1 MNSPDSVVL
10 ASSEA
15 RLNEVKLLF
24 PEGTTTGFVQG
35 NIAFHSARMVPILE
49 TMRARLNFLDARGP
63 TGWSLPFVSTVT
75 GKVETVTDA
84 EYWCVGVGFGEGR
97 HDMRVAD

>member
-1 MNSPDSVVL
+1 MACVNSPQSVVL

-24 PEGTTTGFVQG
+24 PEGTTMGFVQG
-35 NIAFHSARMVPILE
+35 NIAFHSSHMEPILE
-49 TMRARLNFLDARGP
+49 TMTQRLAFLDVRGP

-75 GKVETVTDA
+75 GKVETKVDA
-84 EYWCVGVGFGEGR
+84 EYWCVVF
-97 HDMRVAD
+97 V